1 MQPMPPVIRK
11 RNITQVMDSVAELWS
26 PHVLGEVND
35 YDVKV
40 ANVAG
45 EYVEHVHAE
54 TDEIFVVLSGRLWL
68 DLPDGTVQLGPM
80 DVLTV
85 PRGVAHRPRAADGT
99 RILMVE
105 PRGTSRDG
113 AGGSTGVRPGD

>member
-1 MQPMPPVIRK
+1 MSSTLRK
-11 RNITQVMDSVAELWS
+11 RNITQVMDAVPELWA

-45 EYVEHVHAE
+45 DYVEHVHAD

-68 DLPDGTVQLGPM
+68 DLPDGTLQLDAM
-80 DVLTV
+80 DVATV
-85 PRGVAHRPRAADGT
+85 PRGLAHRPRAADGT
-99 RILMVE
+99 RVLLVE
-105 PRGTSRDG
+105 PRGTSQDG
-113 AGGSTGVRPGD
+113 AGGSTGIRPAG